1 MTIFVSRDGVGDSLC
16 FLHGFT
22 QTHASWDTHRD
33 FFCLTHATLAPDLP
47 GHGRS
52 LDGAVSMAQ
61 MADQLAVAIEEPTVL
76 VGYSFGARLALHVAL
91 QHPDHVR
98 ALVLVSATAGI
109 EDLRSRQERVLADE
123 ALAERALEI
132 GIEAFIDEWLSREL
146 FASLTPDNNQRSLR
160 CENTA
165 LGLAQSLRFAG
176 TGAQESLWHQLDQI
190 TCPTLVIAG
199 QHDAKFVAIAQR
211 LHEQIPQ
218 SELHILEAG
227 HSVHIEQPGA
237 FLTLL
242 KTFLDRLER

>member
-1 MTIFVSRDGVGDSLC
+1 MTIFMSRDRVGDSLC

-33 FFCLTHATLAPDLP
+33 FFRLTHATLAPDLP

-61 MADQLAVAIEEPTVL
+61 MADQLAVAIEEPTIL
-76 VGYSFGARLALHVAL
+76 IGYSFGARLALHIAL

-98 ALVLVSATAGI
+98 GLVLVSATAGI

-123 ALAERALEI
+123 ALAERALQI

-146 FASLTPDNNQRSLR
+146 FASLTPNNNQRSLR
-160 CENTA
+160 CGNTA

-176 TGAQESLWHQLDQI
+176 TGAQESLWDQLDQI

-227 HSVHIEQPGA
+227 HSVHIERPEA

>member
-33 FFCLTHATLAPDLP
+33 FFRLTHTTLAPDLP

>member
-1 MTIFVSRDGVGDSLC
+1 MTIFMSRDGVGDSLC

-33 FFCLTHATLAPDLP
+33 FFRLTYTTLAPDLP

-52 LDGAVSMAQ
+52 LDGAVSIAQ

-98 ALVLVSATAGI
+98 GLVLVSATAGI
-109 EDLRSRQERVLADE
+109 EDLHSRQERVLADE
-123 ALAERALEI
+123 ALAERALQI

-176 TGAQESLWHQLDQI
+176 TGAQESLWDQLDQI

-211 LHEQIPQ
+211 LHKQIPQ

-227 HSVHIEQPGA
+227 HSVPIERPEA

>member
-1 MTIFVSRDGVGDSLC
+1 MTIFMSRDGVGDSLC

-22 QTHASWDTHRD
+22 QTHTSWDYHRD
-33 FFCLTHATLAPDLP
+33 FFRQSNTTLAPDLP

-52 LDGAVSMAQ
+52 PDGAMSMTQ
-61 MADQLAVAIEEPTVL
+61 MADELAIAIKEPTVL
-76 VGYSFGARLALHVAL
+76 VGYSFGARLALHTAL
-91 QHPDHVR
+91 QHPDQVR

-109 EDLRSRQERVLADE
+109 EDLHSRQERVLADE
-123 ALAERALEI
+123 ALAARALQI
-132 GIEAFIDEWLSREL
+132 GVEAFIDEWLSRDL
-146 FASLTPDNNQRSLR
+146 FASLTPSNNQRSLR

-176 TGAQESLWHQLDQI
+176 TGAQESLWDQLDQI
-190 TCPTLVIAG
+190 TSPTLVVAG

-211 LHEQIPQ
+211 LHQRISQ

-227 HSVHIEQPGA
+227 HSVHIEQPKA

>member
-1 MTIFVSRDGVGDSLC
+1 
-16 FLHGFT
+16 
-22 QTHASWDTHRD
+22 
-33 FFCLTHATLAPDLP
+33 
-47 GHGRS
+47 
-52 LDGAVSMAQ
+52 MAQ

-76 VGYSFGARLALHVAL
+76 VGYSFGARLASHVAL

-199 QHDAKFVAIAQR
+199 QQDAKFVAIAQR

-227 HSVHIEQPGA
+227 HSVHIERPEA

>member
-1 MTIFVSRDGVGDSLC
+1 MTIFMSHDGVGDSLC

-22 QTHASWDTHRD
+22 QTHASWFAHRD
-33 FFCLTHATLAPDLP
+33 FFRLTHTTLAPDLP

-52 LDGAVSMAQ
+52 LDGQRSMTQ
-61 MADQLAVAIEEPTVL
+61 MADELATAIKEPTVL
-76 VGYSFGARLALHVAL
+76 IGYSFGARLALHIAL

-109 EDLRSRQERVLADE
+109 EDLHSRQERVLADE
-123 ALAERALEI
+123 ALAARALHI
-132 GIEAFIDEWLSREL
+132 GIEAFIDEWLSRDL
-146 FASLTPDNNQRSLR
+146 FASLTPDNDQRSLR

-165 LGLAQSLRFAG
+165 LGLSQSLRFAG
-176 TGAQESLWHQLDQI
+176 TGAQESLWDQLDQI
-190 TCPTLVIAG
+190 TCPTLLIAG

-227 HSVHIEQPGA
+227 HSIHIEQPEE
-237 FLTLL
+237 FLSLL